1 MQFHPE
7 VDLSIHGMEV
17 LNNFLL
23 RVCECRADFT
33 VEKREVV
40 CIQEIRQQAADKK
53 VGHAERLSLS
63 LAPTDDYLRGRG
75 EGGSATLVAR
85 FQ

>member
-7 VDLSIHGMEV
+7 VDLSIHGLEV

-33 VEKREVV
+33 VENREVV
-40 CIQEIRQQAADKK
+40 CIQEIREQAADKK
-53 VGHAERLSLS
+53 VRLHF
-63 LAPTDDYLRGRG
+63 Y
-75 EGGSATLVAR
+75 LVA
-85 FQ
+85 